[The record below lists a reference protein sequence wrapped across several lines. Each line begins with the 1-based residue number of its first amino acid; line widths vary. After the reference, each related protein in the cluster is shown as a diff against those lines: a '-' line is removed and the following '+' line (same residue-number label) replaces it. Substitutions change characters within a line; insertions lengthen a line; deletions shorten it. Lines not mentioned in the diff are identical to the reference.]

1 MTRRIAAISIAV
13 GGILYA
19 AWFIQWIVPTHLN
32 AATSYISE
40 LSADNQPNRWVFRG
54 TDLAAGI
61 LLVIGSI
68 AALRST
74 IRQLS
79 LTERGWAVLGWASLL
94 LFGISTISDSQSPLP
109 CAATAEAACERLS
122 DRGELGFADTLHVFT
137 TAGEDFFFATTMLC
151 LLVVAW
157 QIGAPVVLRRVALI
171 VAILIVMAWA
181 GTVAVFFEFELFS
194 VNDHLGVPQRIEVTL
209 MGVWLVVVSIAILR
223 IRRIRTPRA

>member
-1 MTRRIAAISIAV
+1 MTRRIAAISIAA

-19 AWFIQWIVPTHLN
+19 AWFMQWIVPTQLS

-40 LSADNQPNRWVFRG
+40 LSADNQPNRWVFRA

-74 IRQLS
+74 IR
-79 LTERGWAVLGWASLL
+79 TRWAVLGWASLL

-122 DRGELGFADTLHVFT
+122 DRGELGFADTLHAFT

-157 QIGAPVVLRRVALI
+157 QIGAPIVLRRVALI
-171 VAILIVMAWA
+171 VAVLIVMAWA
-181 GTVAVFFEFELFS
+181 GTVAVFFEFELFG

-209 MGVWLVVVSIAILR
+209 MGVWLVVVSVAILR
-223 IRRIRTPRA
+223 IRRIRAPRA